1 MFLDE
6 NTDNKQDDEK
16 ADNKQDDE
24 NTDNKKDDENADN
37 KQVDENT
44 DNKQDDE
51 NMDNKQDEY
60 VAQELVSQQLAV
72 QQDQM
77 IIEDFRSDNKPDI
90 EEKQEQLREEMHKGQ
105 AEEDI
110 VEKQVLDEFDA
121 VVKSIPSEEE
131 ITSLDAS
138 RDDEPKQKPLSLV
151 DPVVEKGVSVNR
163 SALEKIVS

>member
-1 MFLDE
+1 M
-6 NTDNKQDDEK
+6 NTSLRSSCRNSLPYSRIKWFQKISGRTKKPDNK
-16 ADNKQDDE
+16 
-24 NTDNKKDDENADN
+24 
-37 KQVDENT
+37 
-44 DNKQDDE
+44 
-51 NMDNKQDEY
+51 
-60 VAQELVSQQLAV
+60 
-72 QQDQM
+72 
-77 IIEDFRSDNKPDI
+77 
-90 EEKQEQLREEMHKGQ
+90 EKQEQLKDEMHKGQ

>member
-6 NTDNKQDDEK
+6 NTDNKQDDEI
-16 ADNKQDDE
+16 A
-24 NTDNKKDDENADN
+24 
-37 KQVDENT
+37 

-77 IIEDFRSDNKPDI
+77 IIEDFRSDKKPDT
-90 EEKQEQLREEMHKGQ
+90 EEKQEKLRDEIHKGQ

-110 VEKQVLDEFDA
+110 IEKQVLLEFDA